1 MKKDINPP
9 EIVRTKRQRKKAKRY
24 YLKVHNQ
31 TLLVRRK
38 LTRKKVTSQGYIS
51 MRNSFICEEFLASNP
66 SGFKAKRKKKVGI
79 SIPKNFDIFRNTESV
94 MLSVIEITKK
104 LMMPGLREIE
114 VDHAKVK
121 QTSLGSESLLGLL
134 LTEVIS
140 HRRSQ
145 RSEKISIKGMLPSSG
160 EYSRTLIDHVGTVKE
175 LSDDHFR
182 DAEDSSHDAQ
192 VHYYRKDNRYAEST
206 SLKGDNKSLTAED
219 FVNYL
224 NDCLASH
231 ELKLSQSAKNKFKAC
246 LGEVFD
252 NAEEHCGRNKPV
264 WFVRGFFHDVI
275 DDRFLELSVFN
286 LGNSFYDNFNRLP
299 ETSKVKAIAR
309 SYVDRHR
316 DSFDVKSLY
325 SVMSL
330 QGSMSTKKDL
340 DPTRGHGSVTLI
352 ETFETMYDEYKALR
366 GNEINNFNAE
376 MNIISGE
383 TIIRFDGSYRSKTK
397 QLEGGEETF
406 TVAFNDSQSLKKPPS
421 NKTVYTMKDVKFPGV
436 MINIRIPLKGSTVPL
451 PRSAK

>member
-1 MKKDINPP
+1 MKKDIHPP

-24 YLKVHNQ
+24 NPKAHNQ

-66 SGFKAKRKKKVGI
+66 SGFKAKKKKKVGI
-79 SIPKNFDIFRNTESV
+79 TIPKNFDIFRNTESV
-94 MLSVIEITKK
+94 ILSVIEITKK
-104 LMMPGLREIE
+104 LMMPGLHEIE

-121 QTSLGSESLLGLL
+121 HTSLGSESLLGLL

-160 EYSRTLIDHVGTVKE
+160 EYSRALIDHVGTVKE
-175 LSDDHFR
+175 LSDDHFT

-275 DDRFLELSVFN
+275 DDRFLELSVF
-286 LGNSFYDNFNRLP
+286 
-299 ETSKVKAIAR
+299 AR
-309 SYVDRHR
+309 AYVDRHR
-316 DSFDVKSLY
+316 KSFDFKSLY

-330 QGSMSTKKDL
+330 QGSMSTKKDM

-366 GNEINNFNAE
+366 GNEINNINAE

-406 TVAFNDSQSLKKPPS
+406 TVAFNDSQSLKQPPS
-421 NKTVYTMKDVKFPGV
+421 DKTVYTMKDVKFPGV